1 VGTQTRGLV
10 KEAPK
15 VGLLGIAYKT
25 SQQIRLGAII
35 KEPPNDMAW
44 LKCSSAIYEHHQA
57 TASCPGVMTT
67 MHMLAG
73 SFYYFVTVEGVHK
86 GGNRP

>member
-1 VGTQTRGLV
+1 MV
-10 KEAPK
+10 
-15 VGLLGIAYKT
+15 YKT

-44 LKCSSAIYEHHQA
+44 LECSPASYEHHQA

-73 SFYYFVTVEGVHK
+73 SFYYFVTAEDVHK
-86 GGNRP
+86 GDNRL